1 MPKSHVLSGLENRN
15 SLEYPV
21 LDRNSPGIPSAFP
34 WNSLA
39 RMLKLTGP
47 ITGIHRPE
55 CVRDGNALGIPNA
68 FPWNCP
74 VGMPAV
80 GSAQTG
86 VPGVPTS
93 VHSCVLKT
101 TGGAA
106 YIAVR
111 CQIRRENLPLSDSD
125 RGEFLFG
132 FEIGTFMGFS
142 VLFAVSLRW

>member
-1 MPKSHVLSGLENRN
+1 MLSR
-15 SLEYPV
+15 
-21 LDRNSPGIPSAFP
+21 R
-34 WNSLA
+34 
-39 RMLKLTGP
+39 P
-47 ITGIHRPE
+47 IALSYL
-55 CVRDGNALGIPNA
+55 DGNALGIPNA

-86 VPGVPTS
+86 VPGVPS
-93 VHSCVLKT
+93 AHSCVLKT

-106 YIAVR
+106 YITVR

-132 FEIGTFMGFS
+132 FEIDSFYGLFGVVRGFS
-142 VLFAVSLRW
+142 SLVVGRL